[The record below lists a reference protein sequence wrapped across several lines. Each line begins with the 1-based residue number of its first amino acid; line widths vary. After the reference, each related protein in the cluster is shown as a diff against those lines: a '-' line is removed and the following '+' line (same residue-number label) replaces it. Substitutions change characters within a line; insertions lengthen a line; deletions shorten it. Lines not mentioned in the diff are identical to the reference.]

1 MPSRSLI
8 LLSLSL
14 LATAAFL
21 AGCNII
27 AAGVVLIHGP
37 ERIPRE
43 YELDPEKV
51 AVVFVDDRENR
62 LPRRVLRQVIGET
75 TTKTLLEED
84 VVKSMIDSRSAIAAT
99 AGERAGEPIS
109 IIEVGRRAKSADGSI
124 AAQTLIY
131 VSVES
136 FTLSPDGQ
144 TYAPEAVVF
153 VKVMDIETEKRLW
166 PAEDKEGYRLEV
178 RPAKAP
184 KNLPRTGSEKTQAE
198 TAFAQIVGRA
208 TAQLFYRTTVDD
220 TDRKISKP

>member
-1 MPSRSLI
+1 MPTRSLI
-8 LLSLSL
+8 LLTLSL
-14 LATAAFL
+14 LAAAALL

-27 AAGVVLIHGP
+27 AAGAVLVHGP

-43 YELDPEKV
+43 YELDSEKT

-75 TTKTLLEED
+75 TTKTLLDED
-84 VVKSMIDSRSAIAAT
+84 VVKTMIDSRSAIAAT

-109 IIEVGRRAKSADGSI
+109 IIEVGRRAKSPDGSI

-131 VSVES
+131 ISIDR

-144 TYAPEAVVF
+144 TYAPEAIVY
-153 VKVMDIETEKRLW
+153 VKVMDVDSEKRLW
-166 PAEDKEGYRLEV
+166 PTEDKEGYRLEV
-178 RPAKAP
+178 RPSKPP

-208 TAQLFYRTTVDD
+208 TAQLFYRTTVDN